1 MDRLKIL
8 EEMNAEAQKIIDEET
23 RKMKKEIKT
32 NDIEELR
39 AICLPVI
46 EFLNKRN
53 ASYETVVISRGMV
66 RLVEDL
72 MGIPIIESGVNNN
85 EKT

>member
-53 ASYETVVISRGMV
+53 APYETVVIGRGMV

-72 MGIPIIESGVNNN
+72 MGIPIIESAMNNN